1 MEYRRI
7 EADDYK
13 DIFELNKKLGYSYDA
28 DKVYDRII
36 SLLETGSDIISVA
49 DDNGSVVAYIH
60 GSPYETLY
68 SDKLFNVVAF
78 VVKKDLDNRDQVAK
92 ELFDAFEKRVKKNGY
107 AGIRIVA
114 NTERVHL
121 YEFLTHNGFESH
133 RDLKHYLKYF
143 D

>member
-1 MEYRRI
+1 MEFRRI

-13 DIFELNKKLGYSYDA
+13 DIYELNKKLGYQYEEE
-28 DKVYDRII
+28 KVYDRII
-36 SLLETGSDIISVA
+36 SMLETGSDIISVA
-49 DDNGSVVAYIH
+49 DHEGTVVAYIH

-78 VVKKDLDNRDQVAK
+78 VVKKDLENRNQVAK
-92 ELFDAFEKRVKKNGY
+92 DLFDAFEERVKKNGY
-107 AGIRIVA
+107 AGVRIVA
-114 NTERVHL
+114 NADRVHL

-143 D
+143 G